1 MALSFE
7 EKKRIVGRINSRI
20 RTVVKKLGTDNR
32 AYNKFALRVNATPS
46 LSKRTSTSY
55 ADNYVLAQQ
64 GNYLLDEEGERVTSE
79 VGYKTLSS
87 AKADIEAMS
96 EEDLLRLEKT
106 TKTWSEVRQDYIMA
120 DESGE
125 VKSVDEMRREMQMK
139 HYTSQVLEAHSDMW
153 YILLEETGWSQTEA
167 QEKSPEEIYR
177 ALTTQRAIE
186 TPEGQFFDFTIADL
200 ADNDKDF
207 QYRVY
212 KGSQQVRQEMGRD
225 MQAERER
232 LRDHLRGLG
241 IGM

>member
-46 LSKRTSTSY
+46 LSKRTSTAY
-55 ADNYVLAQQ
+55 ADNYVLDQQ
-64 GNYLLDEEGERVTSE
+64 GNYLLDEEGERVTRE

-96 EEDLLRLEKT
+96 DVDLQRLEKT

-212 KGSQQVRQEMGRD
+212 KGSQQVRQEMGKD